1 MKMFYSGNEDTV
13 SITVS
18 TAQSQALRNLVNFDV
33 QFLGLQA
40 IACMDAGAIA
50 ESRLFVRLLATIAE
64 SQRFIT
70 SIELRDARDL
80 LPRVS
85 AELSSLQLKNI
96 ELQRSLDEQNAALHT
111 RNVLLDEMRA
121 ELARVQKH
129 CKMLLKQRR
138 ALKRRI
144 AEDARFLA
152 GVKPVRVRKR

>member
-18 TAQSQALRNLVNFDV
+18 TAQSQALRNLVDFDL
-33 QFLGLQA
+33 QFLGFKA
-40 IACMDAGAIA
+40 RACIDAGALDEA
-50 ESRLFVRLLATIAE
+50 GQFVRLLSTIAE

-70 SIELRDARDL
+70 SIELRDARDV

-85 AELSSLQLKNI
+85 VELSQLQLKNI
-96 ELQRSLDEQNAALHT
+96 ELQRSLDEQNSALHT
-111 RNVLLDEMRA
+111 RNVLLDEMRG